1 GDEPKFL
8 ERFGPEAT
16 ELPGEDRAEQVED
29 ADREP
34 TGDEEVPIG
43 AVEAGDAE
51 ADRAHL
57 AEHVG
62 QAPLRI
68 GLAEAERVAD
78 GEQQQQ
84 DRGCAICIG
93 RLHSLS
99 PWTNADGAVWSPGV
113 LSARGKNQ

>member
-1 GDEPKFL
+1 MRSP
-8 ERFGPEAT
+8 
-16 ELPGEDRAEQVED
+16 
-29 ADREP
+29 
-34 TGDEEVPIG
+34 VPIG
-43 AVEAGDAE
+43 TVDAGDAE

-99 PWTNADGAVWSPGV
+99 PLDERRWCNGCFCRCEFYRPAE
-113 LSARGKNQ
+113 KIQ